1 MEPPVVVRS
10 LMKNAL
16 PNRRDPTERRAPVDP
31 VARCCG
37 AERTR
42 DRYAFPDSSDRSG
55 MASETWMDESNR
67 IEAPTRVGI
76 AGGGFIGRTVGK
88 RFLEL
93 DAVRVVALADVDD
106 RALNETG
113 DELGVPGNDRY
124 GRYEEMLDAA
134 ELDAVL
140 IGTPHT
146 LHYDQVTAA
155 MDRGLHVL
163 CDKPLTTDID
173 EARDLVARDESREE
187 VLMVGYQR
195 HLYDAFAEVRDL
207 WLGEG
212 RTPRWITAEISQDWV
227 ERFAG
232 TWRMDPDL
240 SGGGYLYD
248 TGSHLL
254 DSILWST
261 GLTPTAVAAEMSFVD
276 DERRVDGRAHVTIRF
291 EEGATASVSCS
302 GETPC
307 MREHI
312 HVWDEEGATY
322 LESQD
327 WEANELTVIDAEN
340 EEHRSPL
347 DRDLPNKAE
356 AFLASVRGDTEP
368 PATALDGLRVTAVT
382 EAAYESARGD
392 GGFVDV
398 DSDDVALE

>member
-1 MEPPVVVRS
+1 
-10 LMKNAL
+10 
-16 PNRRDPTERRAPVDP
+16 
-31 VARCCG
+31 
-37 AERTR
+37 
-42 DRYAFPDSSDRSG
+42 
-55 MASETWMDESNR
+55 MASETRTDDGPDR
-67 IEAPTRVGI
+67 TEAPTRVGI

-88 RFLEL
+88 RFLEC
-93 DAVRVVALADVDD
+93 DTARVVALADIDD
-106 RALNETG
+106 RALEETG
-113 DELGVPGNDRY
+113 EELSVPGNDRY

-134 ELDAVL
+134 KLDAVL

-173 EARDLVARDESREE
+173 EARDLVARDDAREE

-195 HLYDAFAEVRDL
+195 HLYGAFAEARDL

-261 GLTPTAVAAEMSFVD
+261 ALTPTAVAAEMSFVD
-276 DERRVDGRAHVTIRF
+276 GERRVDGRAHVTIRF
-291 EEGATASVSCS
+291 DEGATASVSCS

-312 HVWDEEGATY
+312 HVWGEEGATY

-340 EEHRSPL
+340 EEHRPPL

-356 AFLASVRGDTEP
+356 AFLASNRGDTEP

-398 DSDDVALE
+398 DSADVALE

>member
-1 MEPPVVVRS
+1 MAIEPGTDADGTLV
-10 LMKNAL
+10 
-16 PNRRDPTERRAPVDP
+16 
-31 VARCCG
+31 
-37 AERTR
+37 
-42 DRYAFPDSSDRSG
+42 
-55 MASETWMDESNR
+55 
-67 IEAPTRVGI
+67 RVGI
-76 AGGGFIGRTVGK
+76 VGGGFIGRTVGK
-88 RFLEL
+88 RFREH
-93 DAVRVVALADVDD
+93 DAARIAALVDVDD
-106 RALNETG
+106 RTLAETG
-113 DELGVPGNDRY
+113 DDLGVPEDARY
-124 GRYEEMLDAA
+124 GRYEAMLEAA
-134 ELDAVL
+134 EIDAVL

-155 MDRGLHVL
+155 MDRNLHVL

-173 EARDLVARDESREE
+173 EARDLIARDESREE

-195 HLYDAFAEVRDL
+195 HLYGAFAETRDR

-212 RTPRWITAEISQDWV
+212 RIPRWITAEISQNWV

-261 GLTPTAVAAEMSFVD
+261 GLTPTAVAAEMAFVD
-276 DERRVDGRAHVTIRF
+276 DENRVDGRAHVTIRF
-291 EEGATASVSCS
+291 EEGTTASVTCS

-312 HVWDEEGATY
+312 HLWDEEGATY
-322 LESQD
+322 LDSHD
-327 WEANELTVIDAEN
+327 WEANELMTIDAESG
-340 EEHRSPL
+340 EHRPRL
-347 DRDLPNKAE
+347 DRDLSNKAE
-356 AFLASVRGDTEP
+356 AFVASIRGGEEP

-382 EAAYESARGD
+382 EAAYESAKGD

-398 DSDDVALE
+398 DPEDVALD